1 MAKHTQKMKVKEASN
16 SVGYGYSQII
26 TELMTALTRPIT
38 NSDEFRSYYKQ
49 MLSNDET
56 IGTGIEYLTGR
67 VVSKIGTY
75 SHEDEKIK
83 ELVDRCIESVRGTMT
98 EVRRGILRDSFAYGY
113 GVGEFTLKN
122 EDGKWILSSIQIL
135 DPTSIQFRME
145 KFEDN
150 SYGVG
155 AVIQQAGMSEI
166 EIPAG
171 KCIIKT
177 YGDNTTPYGRSLLRR
192 CYRWWSFKNALPK
205 LCAVA
210 LERYGTPLFHALT
223 DDRKTRKEL
232 DTALANLNS
241 RSHIVTDTKAEI
253 RSIASTSGAVNGSYI
268 AAQEQCDK
276 MMYRAMFLPSLLG
289 GGENGGSYSLGQV
302 HYELFSATAA
312 ALAEDYIDTE
322 LEQLWRPII
331 EWNFGEQDNYGS
343 FMVKDETSMSEKLA
357 MSSMLLNLAQ
367 AGVIFPDSDREWIRE
382 ILGLPEMEEGA
393 VSPEWQLEA
402 ALNGQGLRQGEGQ
415 PAETSSVEQRGSG
428 QGSIKG

>member
-1 MAKHTQKMKVKEASN
+1 MKVKDAAS

-26 TELMTALTRPIT
+26 TELLTALTRPIT

-56 IGTGIEYLTGR
+56 IGTGLEYLTGQ
-67 VVSKIGTY
+67 VVSRIGTY
-75 SHEDEKIK
+75 SHENERIK
-83 ELVDRCIESVRGTMT
+83 ELVDRCIESIRGTMT
-98 EVRRGILRDSFAYGY
+98 EVRRGILRDSFAYGF
-113 GVGEFTLKN
+113 GVGEFTLKS
-122 EDGKWILSSIQIL
+122 EKSQWLLSSIQIL
-135 DPTSIQFRME
+135 DPTSVEFKMD

-150 SYGVG
+150 SYGVS
-155 AVIQQAGMSEI
+155 AVVQKAGMSEV

-192 CYRWWSFKNALPK
+192 CYRWWSFKNAIPK

-223 DDRKTRKEL
+223 DDKKTRKEL

-241 RSHIVTDTKAEI
+241 RSHIVTDTKSEI
-253 RSIASTSGAVNGSYI
+253 RSIASTNGAMNGGYI

-289 GGENGGSYSLGQV
+289 SGENGGSYSLGQV
-302 HYELFSATAA
+302 HLELFNATAA
-312 ALAEDYIDTE
+312 ALAEDYVDTE

-331 EWNFGEQDNYGS
+331 EWNFGEQEDYGS
-343 FMVKDETSMSEKLA
+343 FMITDTMPTSEKLA

-367 AGVIFPDSDREWIRE
+367 AGVIFPESDREWIRE
-382 ILGLPEMEEGA
+382 SLGLPDVEEGA
-393 VSPEWQLEA
+393 VSPEWRLENV
-402 ALNGQGLRQGEGQ
+402 LNGQDLRAAG
-415 PAETSSVEQRGSG
+415 EQRAEA
-428 QGSIKG
+428 